1 MRSLARGLIFALL
14 NGLCIHAYSQTGV
27 SGIHGKVSD
36 EKHVAAEAATVILLA
51 AADSSIIRSTPCDAK
66 GLFKFNAKPGRYL
79 LLVSKIGFDQSMTGP
94 YTVDTAKNIAVDE
107 ISLTP
112 HLPQLKEVSIT
123 AQRSYVEVKPD
134 RVTLNV
140 QSSIIAEGNSVFEIL
155 RQAPGVH
162 AETKGDISIV
172 GRANALVM
180 VDGRPV
186 RLTGQ
191 DLVDYL
197 QSLPGSTVQQIELI
211 TNPSAKYDAGGAGVI
226 NIISKKGA
234 NAGTNFTVSGG
245 GGYGKFGKTNAGL
258 IFNNRMGKI
267 NIFGNYNFIYR
278 KTEHTFITDRFIDYN
293 NDQSE
298 YNVNYYAT
306 QQGYSHNF
314 RVGTDYA
321 LSSKHT
327 IGVLISGT
335 INNDDFIKNNVLNIT
350 NNGQL
355 DSTISTKSKL
365 NRGQRNISYDI
376 NYTGKLDTLGKTL
389 YADLVFNDVERHS
402 SEYIDNYFY
411 NSAGVDYRP
420 LLQLQN
426 LSPADIHIWAA
437 KIDYVNP
444 LTKRSR
450 IEAGVKYSRVQSSND
465 LDFGPKVDGVY
476 QNSPNFS
483 STFFFKEN
491 INSGYLNYINK
502 LGKVNLTVGLRV
514 EQTNTSGDGTSAI
527 TQNSVNKSYLDWFPQ
542 LQLNYQADP
551 KNDFDISF
559 NRTVNRAAYD
569 AVNPFL
575 YFTDL
580 YDYKQGNPNLR
591 PQYSNK
597 IQISHTYNKTLVT
610 SLYAMK
616 VSNFYGFVDYMQND
630 SSKVNRSITQNF
642 GTYSIYGVR
651 FYTPVNF
658 TNWWSGN
665 FTADV
670 SYQRIKAYPRNGDLN
685 KGTQSVSL
693 ASTQNLKLT
702 NTLSFEVSGNY
713 ESPEFYGIGKFKAD
727 YHVDAGLSQ
736 QILHN
741 QGRLS
746 LGITDIFNTHRDWTS
761 INYRNLNMTVYDK
774 VETRVVRLNFSYHFG
789 NVSLKVNRKHS
800 TGNEDEQNR
809 AGGVAGSTTTS
820 N

>member
-1 MRSLARGLIFALL
+1 MRSLARGLLIALL
-14 NGLCIHAYSQTGV
+14 TGLYSFAYSQTGI

-51 AADSSIIRSTPCDAK
+51 AADSSIIKSTPCDDK
-66 GLFKFNAKPGRYL
+66 GIFKINAKPGKYL
-79 LLVSKIGFDQSMTGP
+79 LLVSKIGFDQSLTGP
-94 YTVDTAKNIAVDE
+94 YVIELNQNLAANE
-107 ISLTP
+107 ISLSP

-162 AETKGDISIV
+162 AENKGGISII

-180 VDGRPV
+180 LDGRPIH
-186 RLTGQ
+186 LTGQ
-191 DLVDYL
+191 DLADYL
-197 QSLPGSTVQQIELI
+197 QSLPGNTVQQIELI
-211 TNPSAKYDAGGAGVI
+211 TNPSAKYDAAGAGVI
-226 NIISKKGA
+226 NIISKKGT

-245 GGYGKFGKTNAGL
+245 GAYGKFGKTNAGL

-278 KTEHTFITDRFIDYN
+278 KTEHTFITDRMIDYK
-293 NDQSE
+293 NDLSE

-321 LSSKHT
+321 ISAKHT

-335 INNDDFIKNNVLNIT
+335 INNDNFIKNNVLNIT
-350 NNGQL
+350 NNGAL

-365 NRGQRNISYDI
+365 NRGQNNISYDI
-376 NYTGKLDTLGKTL
+376 NYSGKLDTMGKAL
-389 YADLVFNDVERHS
+389 SADLVYNDVDRHS

-411 NSAGVDYRP
+411 NSAHVDYRP

-444 LTKRSR
+444 LSKKSR
-450 IEAGVKYSRVQSSND
+450 IEAGVKYSWVQSSND
-465 LDFGPKVDGVY
+465 LIFGPKVDGVY
-476 QNSPNFS
+476 QSSPNFS
-483 STFFFKEN
+483 SRFFFKEN

-502 LGKVNLTVGLRV
+502 LGKVNLIAGLRV
-514 EQTNTSGDGTSAI
+514 EQTNTSGNGTSAV
-527 TQNSVNKSYLDWFPQ
+527 TESSVNKSYLDWFPQ
-542 LQLNYQADP
+542 LQLNYKADD

-559 NRTVNRAAYD
+559 NRGINRAAYD

-580 YDYKQGNPNLR
+580 YDYRQGNPNLR

-597 IQISHTYNKTLVT
+597 IQITHTYNKKLVT
-610 SLYAMK
+610 SLYAMI

-630 SSKVNRSITQNF
+630 STKVSRSTTQNF
-642 GTYSIYGVR
+642 GTYSIYGIR
-651 FYTPVNF
+651 FYTPLTF

-665 FTADV
+665 FTADA
-670 SYQRIKAYPRNGDLN
+670 SYQRIKAYPRNGNLN

-693 ASTQNLKLT
+693 ASTQNFKLAS
-702 NTLSFEVSGNY
+702 TLSFELSGDY

-727 YHVDAGLSQ
+727 YYVDAGISQ
-736 QILHN
+736 QILHEK
-741 QGRLS
+741 GRIS
-746 LGITDIFNTHRDWTS
+746 LGITDIFNTHRDWSS
-761 INYRNLNMTVYDK
+761 INYQNLNMTVYDK
-774 VETRVVRLNFSYHFG
+774 VETRVVRLNFTYRFG
-789 NVSLKVNRKHS
+789 NVSLKVNRRHNA
-800 TGNEDEQNR
+800 GNEDEQKR
-809 AGGVAGSTTTS
+809 AGGVAGNTTA